1 MLVLKRKEGQWV
13 NILHKSGDMIRFRV
27 YQICGG
33 EPGRAS
39 LAFDDEARNFEIQ
52 RPERIFHGAVS
63 VHSHQ
68 LPLPAAACPQPTEV
82 TGRG

>member
-13 NILHKSGDMIRFRV
+13 TILHKSGDIIRFRV

-33 EPGRAS
+33 EPGRAC

-52 RPERIFHGAVS
+52 RPERVVRRFVPNEPPNRS
-63 VHSHQ
+63 K
-68 LPLPAAACPQPTEV
+68 L
-82 TGRG
+82 